1 MALETEALSQ
11 VFLLYSWFVLSAVLG
26 FVLLIARFYQRFAGE
41 KTYYQLFLIPMML
54 FGVQVVRRTNY
65 ATDTLGSLSAAL
77 GGIVLLALS
86 LYLYRRMTAGPGSG

>member
-1 MALETEALSQ
+1 MKADAFNQLIILYGW
-11 VFLLYSWFVLSAVLG
+11 FLLVGLMLFLM
-26 FVLLIARFYQRFAGE
+26 LIARFYQRFAGE

-65 ATDTLGSLSAAL
+65 AADTLGNASAAL

-86 LYLYRRMTAGPGSG
+86 LYLYRRMTAGRGNG